1 MKSGIA
7 LAILSA
13 GLLSSPAANNGVS
26 FVAGRYYF
34 ELSYGDQM
42 EFYQES
48 YLPGSKIKKMDFRSV
63 LRIELPGGGK
73 TYSAFT
79 VPALAQT
86 ARVTWNVSRSLVLAA
101 VGERAFILTPQ
112 FHILKAYSN
121 TEEVHWLS
129 NTEIVSPA
137 LRRVAPFLSM
147 TDSHLASMYG
157 PMNTVGFGSG
167 R

>member
-63 LRIELPGGGK
+63 LRIELPVSGK
-73 TYSAFT
+73 TYRAFT

-121 TEEVHWLS
+121 TEEVRWLS
-129 NTEIVSPA
+129 NTEIVASVETGGPVSKYDRHPFSINVRTDEYRR
-137 LRRVAPFLSM
+137 LR
-147 TDSHLASMYG
+147 
-157 PMNTVGFGSG
+157 
-167 R
+167 